1 MVSRP
6 VKVLDRK
13 LIRDLVR
20 MWSQALTIA
29 LVVASGIGGFLTSLS
44 AVDSLELARDRFYA
58 EGRFAD
64 LFAGVKNAPLSLAAR
79 LREAPGVADVQTTL
93 EQVVRVEIPGLA
105 DPIIGQ
111 LIGLDARAPHRMNLV
126 SLSAGRPL
134 SERLGVRADAAIE
147 TLVSEAF
154 AQARKLRP
162 GSRLRALINGKERSL
177 LVVGIALSPEFI
189 FAGLWGM
196 PDARGFGIFWV
207 EREVLAAAYNME
219 GAFNRA
225 AFKLVP
231 GAAPQASIAA
241 VTQLVEPYGGR
252 EVFSRKEQV
261 SHAMLDNE
269 IKQQRVMGTLLPA
282 IFLGVAAF
290 LLNVVVARLV
300 STQREQIATLK
311 ALGYANTAIAAHYL
325 KLVMLIVLA
334 GLLLG
339 ILIGKELGYLLTRLY
354 AETFH
359 FPTFEHRLTPSL
371 LLISVGITVI
381 TACIGTLHAIAATA
395 RLAPAEAMR
404 PPAPPHFRRTL
415 LERMGIER
423 VGTALRMVLRNMER
437 RPARTGLAS
446 AGVAAAVAIV
456 ILGNFFR
463 DAIEVVI
470 DNQFTLGLRGE
481 VTMWTTDPV
490 DDSVR
495 HELLRLP
502 GVRHVESLRFLTVSV
517 GNAQRRERT
526 ILRGYEGRP
535 QLYRVIDMRQRETLL
550 AGRGLVLTDR
560 LADKLGLRLGDM
572 VRIEVLEGRRRTL
585 LAPLRATVDE
595 MFGLNA
601 YMDRETLNR
610 LLSEGDLSTGFVL
623 SVTPGWEDRVL
634 EASKEM
640 PRIAGAWSKSTM
652 LRNMEEITARNVRIM
667 SSILTTFASVIAV
680 GVVYNNAR
688 IALSERAWE
697 LASLRV
703 LGFTRAEVSAMLLG
717 EMAIVIAVALP
728 AGMLLGRGLVEL
740 ITELMKSDQLHFPVV
755 IAARTYAWAAL
766 SVMIAGAASALVVRR
781 HIDHLNLVEV
791 LKTRE

>member
-1 MVSRP
+1 M
-6 VKVLDRK
+6 LDRK
-13 LIRDLVR
+13 LLRDLMR

-58 EGRFAD
+58 NGRFAD

-93 EQVVRVEIPGLA
+93 EQVVRVELPGVA

-111 LIGLDARAPHRMNLV
+111 LIGMDPRHPHRMNLV
-126 SLSAGRPL
+126 TLAAGRPL
-134 SERLGVRADAAIE
+134 SAQLDGRADADIE
-147 TLVSEAF
+147 VLVSEAF

-162 GSRLRALINGKERSL
+162 GARLRALINGKQRNL
-177 LVVGIALSPEFI
+177 TVVGIALSPEFV

-207 EREVLAAAYNME
+207 DREVLAAAYNMV

-225 AFKLVP
+225 AFKLAP
-231 GAAPQASIAA
+231 GAAPDAAIAA
-241 VTQLVEPYGGR
+241 VTTLLEPYGGR
-252 EVFSRKEQV
+252 DVFLRTDQV

-269 IKQQRVMGTLLPA
+269 IKQQRVMGTMLPA

-311 ALGYANTAIAAHYL
+311 ALGYANAAIALHYL
-325 KLVMLIVLA
+325 KLVLLIVLA
-334 GLLLG
+334 GLVLG
-339 ILIGKELGYLLTRLY
+339 IMIGKELGYLLTRLY
-354 AETFH
+354 AESFH
-359 FPTFEHRLTPSL
+359 FPTFEHQLTPSL
-371 LLISVGITVI
+371 LLIGAGITVA
-381 TACIGTLHAIAATA
+381 TACIGTLHAIMATA

-404 PPAPPHFRRTL
+404 SPAPAHFRRTL
-415 LERMGIER
+415 LERLGIKR

-437 RPARTGLAS
+437 RPARSALAG

-456 ILGNFFR
+456 IMGSFFR
-463 DAIEVVI
+463 DAIELVI
-470 DNQFTLGLRGE
+470 DNQFTLGLRGDIT
-481 VTMWTTDPV
+481 VWTTDPV
-490 DDSVR
+490 DDSMR
-495 HELLRLP
+495 HGLRRLP
-502 GVRHVESLRFLTVSV
+502 GVRHVESLRFVTVSV

-526 ILRGYEGRP
+526 IMRGYAGRP
-535 QLYRVIDMRQRETLL
+535 ELYRVIDMAQRETLL
-550 AGRGLVLTDR
+550 GGRGLVLTDR
-560 LADKLGLRLGDM
+560 LADKLALRVGDT

-585 LAPLRATVDE
+585 LVPLRATVDE

-601 YMDRETLNR
+601 YIEREALNR
-610 LLSEGDLSTGFVL
+610 LLGDGDLSTGFVL
-623 SVTPGWEDRVL
+623 SVDPGFEARVL
-634 EASKEM
+634 EASKAM

-652 LRNMEEITARNVRIM
+652 LRNMEDITARNIRIM
-667 SSILTTFASVIAV
+667 SAILTTFASVIAV

-717 EMAIVIAVALP
+717 EMAIIIGLALP
-728 AGMLLGRGLVEL
+728 AGMLLGRGMVGMLA
-740 ITELMKSDQLHFPVV
+740 ELMKSDQLHFPVV
-755 IAARTYAWAAL
+755 ILARTYAWAAL
-766 SVMIAGAASALVVRR
+766 SVLVAGVASALVVRR
-781 HIDHLNLVEV
+781 RIDRLNLVEV

>member
-1 MVSRP
+1 M
-6 VKVLDRK
+6 LDRK
-13 LIRDLVR
+13 LLRDLMR

-58 EGRFAD
+58 NGRFAD

-93 EQVVRVEIPGLA
+93 EQVVRVELPGVA

-111 LIGLDARAPHRMNLV
+111 LIGMDPRHPHRMNLV
-126 SLSAGRPL
+126 TLAAGRPL
-134 SERLGVRADAAIE
+134 SAQLDGRADADIE
-147 TLVSEAF
+147 VLVSEAF

-162 GSRLRALINGKERSL
+162 GARLRALINGKQRNL
-177 LVVGIALSPEFI
+177 TVVGIALSPEFV

-207 EREVLAAAYNME
+207 DRDVLAAAYSME

-225 AFKLVP
+225 AFKLAP
-231 GAAPQASIAA
+231 GAAPEAAIAA
-241 VTQLVEPYGGR
+241 VTTLLEPYGGR
-252 EVFSRKEQV
+252 EVFSRTEQV

-269 IKQQRVMGTLLPA
+269 IKQQRVMGTMLPA

-290 LLNVVVARLV
+290 LLNVVLARLV

-311 ALGYANTAIAAHYL
+311 ALGYANAAIALHYL
-325 KLVMLIVLA
+325 KLVLLIVLA
-334 GLLLG
+334 GLVLG

-354 AETFH
+354 AESFH
-359 FPTFEHRLTPSL
+359 FPAFEHQLTPSL
-371 LLISVGITVI
+371 LLIGAAITVA
-381 TACIGTLHAIAATA
+381 TACIGTLHAIMATA

-404 PPAPPHFRRTL
+404 APAPAHFRRTL
-415 LERMGIER
+415 LERLGIKR

-437 RPARTGLAS
+437 RPARSALAS

-456 ILGNFFR
+456 IMGSFFR
-463 DAIEVVI
+463 DAIELVI
-470 DNQFTLGLRGE
+470 DNQFTLGLRGDIT
-481 VTMWTTDPV
+481 VWTTDPV
-490 DDSVR
+490 DDSMR
-495 HELLRLP
+495 HGLRRLP
-502 GVRHVESLRFLTVSV
+502 GVRHVESLRFVTVSV

-526 ILRGYEGRP
+526 IMRGYAGRP
-535 QLYRVIDMRQRETLL
+535 ELYRVIDMAQRETLL
-550 AGRGLVLTDR
+550 DGRGLVLTDR
-560 LADKLGLRLGDM
+560 LADKLALRVGDT

-585 LAPLRATVDE
+585 LVPLRATVDE

-601 YMDRETLNR
+601 YIEREALNR
-610 LLSEGDLSTGFVL
+610 LMGDGDLSTGFVL
-623 SVTPGWEDRVL
+623 SVDPGFEARVL
-634 EASKEM
+634 EASKAM

-652 LRNMEEITARNVRIM
+652 LRNMEDITARNIRIM
-667 SSILTTFASVIAV
+667 SAILTTFASVIAV

-717 EMAIVIAVALP
+717 EMAIIIGLALP
-728 AGMLLGRGLVEL
+728 AGMLLGRGMVGMLA
-740 ITELMKSDQLHFPVV
+740 ELMKSDQLHFPVV
-755 IAARTYAWAAL
+755 ILARTYAWAAL
-766 SVMIAGAASALVVRR
+766 SVLVAGVASALVVRR
-781 HIDHLNLVEV
+781 RIDRLNLVEV

>member
-1 MVSRP
+1 MSM
-6 VKVLDRK
+6 LNRK
-13 LIRDLVR
+13 LMRDLLR

-58 EGRFAD
+58 DARFAD

-93 EQVVRVEIPGLA
+93 EQVVRVEIPGVA

-111 LIGLDARAPHRMNLV
+111 LIGLDPRSPHRMNLV

-134 SERLGVRADAAIE
+134 SGQLVVSADADIE
-147 TLVSEAF
+147 TLVSRAF
-154 AQARKLRP
+154 AQARKLRQ
-162 GSRLRALINGKERSL
+162 GSRLKALINGKQRTL
-177 LVVGIALSPEFI
+177 VVVGIALTPEFI

-196 PDARGFGIFWV
+196 PDARGFGVFWV
-207 EREVLAAAYNME
+207 ERDVLAAAYNME

-225 AFKLVP
+225 AFKLAP
-231 GAAPQASIAA
+231 GALPQATMAA
-241 VTQLVEPYGGR
+241 VAKLVEPFGGR
-252 EVFSRKEQV
+252 EVFARADQV
-261 SHAMLDNE
+261 SHAMLANE
-269 IKQQRVMGTLLPA
+269 IKQQRVMGTMLPA

-311 ALGYANTAIAAHYL
+311 ALGYGNAAIAAHYL
-325 KLVMLIVLA
+325 KFVLLIVLA
-334 GLLLG
+334 GLALG
-339 ILIGKELGYLLTRLY
+339 ILLGKELGFMLIRLY
-354 AETFH
+354 AESFH
-359 FPTFEHRLTPSL
+359 FPAFEHTIRPAL
-371 LLISVGITVI
+371 LLISAAIAI
-381 TACIGTLHAIAATA
+381 ATACAGTLHAIARTA

-404 PPAPPHFRRTL
+404 PPAPAHFRRTL
-415 LERMGIER
+415 LERMGIKR
-423 VGTALRMVLRNMER
+423 GGPAVRMILRNIER
-437 RPARTGLAS
+437 RPARTGFAV

-456 ILGNFFR
+456 IMGSFFR

-481 VTMWTTDPV
+481 ISMWTTDPV

-495 HELLRLP
+495 RELLRLP
-502 GVRHVESLRFLTVSV
+502 GVRHVESLRFVNVSV
-517 GNAQRRERT
+517 ENAQRRERT
-526 ILRGYEGRP
+526 IMRGYAGRP
-535 QLYRVIDMRQRETLL
+535 ALYRVIDMAQKETLL

-560 LADKLGLRLGDM
+560 LADKLGLKLGDT
-572 VRIEVLEGRRRTL
+572 VRIDVLEGRRRTL
-585 LAPLRATVDE
+585 LVPLHATVDE

-601 YMDRETLNR
+601 YMERHALNR
-610 LLSEGDLSTGFVL
+610 LLADGDLSTGFVL
-623 SVTPGWEDRVL
+623 SVEPGAEARVL
-634 EASKEM
+634 QASKGM
-640 PRIAGAWSKSTM
+640 PRIAGAWSKQTM
-652 LRNMEEITARNVRIM
+652 LNNMEEITARNVRIM
-667 SSILTTFASVIAV
+667 SAILTTFASIIAV

-717 EMAIVIAVALP
+717 ELAIIIALALP
-728 AGMLLGRGLVEL
+728 AGMLLGHALVD
-740 ITELMKSDQLHFPVV
+740 TVAALMKSDQLHFPVV
-755 IAARTYAWAAL
+755 IRARTYAWAAL
-766 SVMIAGAASALVVRR
+766 SVLAAGVASALVVRR
-781 HIDHLNLVEV
+781 HIDRLDLVAV